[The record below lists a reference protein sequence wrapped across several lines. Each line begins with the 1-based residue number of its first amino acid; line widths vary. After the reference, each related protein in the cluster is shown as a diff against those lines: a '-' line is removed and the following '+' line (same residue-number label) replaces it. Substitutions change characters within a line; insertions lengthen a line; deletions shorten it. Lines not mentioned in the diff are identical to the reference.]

1 MISKITIPKSN
12 VPGMNTKI
20 LGRVAPVKNVK
31 PVKIASAPVEFAHA
45 DEETE
50 KTAAAF
56 NFLSKV
62 PEPAR
67 QAFWSGV
74 GASAVGAVAYGV
86 GAGIDAA
93 KGLLAQTK
101 YDKALKDAIAMSP
114 ALQMHGYETLKKY
127 MPLVIKSSPT
137 VAGEPLLLANYL
149 ETMID
154 AQGHMNASIFSS
166 LTDLEGSMLR
176 NNQAKRVFS
185 DSLVNTAVKGVA
197 ESTGKSFGKVMADI
211 YAREAKQ
218 QKMQG
223 GQV

>member
-1 MISKITIPKSN
+1 MIAKITIPRSN

-31 PVKIASAPVEFAHA
+31 PIRPVKLASAPVEFARA
-45 DEETE
+45 DEDVE
-50 KTAAAF
+50 KTAASF
-56 NFLSKV
+56 NFLSKI

-67 QAFWSGV
+67 QAFWSGLGAATV
-74 GASAVGAVAYGV
+74 GTAVYGV

-93 KGLLAQTK
+93 KGLLAQSK

-114 ALQMHGYETLKKY
+114 SLQMHGYETLKKY

-166 LTDLEGSMLR
+166 LTDLEGSTLR
-176 NNQAKRVFS
+176 NSQAKRTIPDAMLNAV
-185 DSLVNTAVKGVA
+185 VKGMA
-197 ESTGKSFGKVMADI
+197 ESTGKTF
-211 YAREAKQ
+211 AKSIAEQ
-218 QKMQG
+218 QRTQG
-223 GQV
+223 GRV

>member
-31 PVKIASAPVEFAHA
+31 PVKIASAPVEFARA

-74 GASAVGAVAYGV
+74 GA
-86 GAGIDAA
+86 GIDAA

-101 YDKALKDAIAMSP
+101 YDKSLKDAIAMSP
-114 ALQMHGYETLKKY
+114 SLQMHGYETLKKY

-211 YAREAKQ
+211 YAREAKR

>member
-1 MISKITIPKSN
+1 
-12 VPGMNTKI
+12 
-20 LGRVAPVKNVK
+20 
-31 PVKIASAPVEFAHA
+31 
-45 DEETE
+45 
-50 KTAAAF
+50 
-56 NFLSKV
+56 
-62 PEPAR
+62 
-67 QAFWSGV
+67 
-74 GASAVGAVAYGV
+74 
-86 GAGIDAA
+86 
-93 KGLLAQTK
+93 
-101 YDKALKDAIAMSP
+101 
-114 ALQMHGYETLKKY
+114 MHGYETLKKY

-223 GQV
+223 GQM